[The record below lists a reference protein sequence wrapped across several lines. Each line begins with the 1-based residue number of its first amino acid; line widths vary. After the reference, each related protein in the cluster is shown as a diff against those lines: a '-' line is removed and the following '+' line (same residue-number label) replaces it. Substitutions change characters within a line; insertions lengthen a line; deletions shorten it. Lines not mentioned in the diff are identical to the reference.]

1 MLVTFPLNKEKRG
14 MFFFRVPVLD
24 VKSEYRQS
32 EGSILSKGSSYDWG
46 AVSLRRQVVAGSVE
60 TVPFD
65 LLGKGMKSSQRTKCF
80 LFQEC

>member
-1 MLVTFPLNKEKRG
+1 

-46 AVSLRRQVVAGSVE
+46 AVSLRHQVVAGSVE